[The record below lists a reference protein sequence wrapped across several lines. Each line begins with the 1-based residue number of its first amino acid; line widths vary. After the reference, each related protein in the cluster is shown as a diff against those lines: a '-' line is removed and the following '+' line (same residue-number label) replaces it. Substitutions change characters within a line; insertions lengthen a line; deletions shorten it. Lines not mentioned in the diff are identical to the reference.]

1 MWFHNCHMA
10 LTKKRCHRVHA
21 SRGLEPQSSLQS
33 CTASKRKTHFKKD
46 QVHIEKL
53 DQKTSFKRMQ
63 GIYGPRIPLK
73 TSTELKNLTLYLMAI
88 SSIEN
93 EAHMFLQ

>member
-1 MWFHNCHMA
+1 
-10 LTKKRCHRVHA
+10 
-21 SRGLEPQSSLQS
+21 
-33 CTASKRKTHFKKD
+33 
-46 QVHIEKL
+46 
-53 DQKTSFKRMQ
+53 MQ